1 MEFASAGVSGVSFMG
16 AVCYK
21 GVVCLLSWCTVCTS

>member
-1 MEFASAGVSGVSFMG
+1 MEFASAGVSGVRFMV

-21 GVVCLLSWCTVCTS
+21 GVECLLSWCTTVYS

>member
-1 MEFASAGVSGVSFMG
+1 MEFASAGVSGVRFMG